1 MQDHVTVPRAAGALD
16 RPGPPASFPPG
27 PLVTASGIGKRFRRN
42 IVLESVTLDVK
53 AGEALALLGPN
64 GAGKTTLLRILA
76 TLARPSHGTAL
87 IAGHDV
93 VSDPE
98 DVRRHI
104 GLLAHGAHVYDDLS
118 ALENLK
124 FWTMLTGASM
134 PPDVLRSALAA
145 VELDAYA
152 DDRVRVFSAGM
163 KRRLGLA
170 RLILGAPRVLLL
182 DEPFA
187 GLDQRGR
194 KWLDEY
200 LRTFK
205 ESGGAILMVTH
216 GFGRDLNVVDRVAIL
231 SGGRIV
237 LDAPRVSLPADEIA
251 RLYALH
257 TEDGA

>member
-1 MQDHVTVPRAAGALD
+1 MQDHVAILSGSGDPEAHGRTDAFLR
-16 RPGPPASFPPG
+16 G
-27 PLVTASGIGKRFRRN
+27 PLIRATGVGKTFRRN
-42 IVLESVTLDVK
+42 LVLASVDLDVDG
-53 AGEALALLGPN
+53 GEAVALLGPN
-64 GAGKTTLLRILA
+64 GAGKTTFLRILA
-76 TLARPSHGTAL
+76 TLTRPSCGTAT
-87 IAGHDV
+87 IGGADV
-93 VSDPE
+93 VGDPE
-98 DVRRHI
+98 GVRRHI
-104 GLLAHGAHVYDDLS
+104 GVLAHGAHLYDDLS
-118 ALENLK
+118 ALENLR
-124 FWTMLTGASM
+124 FWTLLAG
-134 PPDVLRSALAA
+134 PPLPAAVLRAALAS

-163 KRRLGLA
+163 KRRLVLA
-170 RLILGAPRVLLL
+170 RLALGKPRVLLL

-231 SGGRIV
+231 SAGRIV
-237 LDAPRVSLPADEIA
+237 LDAPRASLPADEIA

-257 TEDGA
+257 TEEP